1 MALVHAQPL
10 DVISVLPLA
19 ARMGEVKTHSL
30 LKTDKLQLMR
40 VVLAAGQTMPEHR
53 VSGEITIQC
62 LEGEVLISTPRLN
75 QPLAAGHLM
84 AFPANEPHALQA
96 RSDASLLVTILLHP

>member
-10 DVISVLPLA
+10 DVISVRPLA
-19 ARMGEVKTHSL
+19 AHLHEVKTHSL

-40 VVLAAGQTMPEHR
+40 LVLVAGQIVPEHH

-62 LEGEVLISTPRLN
+62 LEGEVLVSTPRRAC
-75 QPLAAGHLM
+75 PLAAGELM
-84 AFPANEPHALQA
+84 ALPAQEPHALQA
-96 RSDASLLVTILLHP
+96 NTGASLLVTVLLNQ